1 MLRLRRGVS
10 PVAPLFDQARNLAR
24 MSTVVVGS
32 RGVVNGVDF
41 TITKKTVS
49 TLGKD
54 GISEDLYITVKA
66 ARKGRDIDKYL
77 YASAHPVE
85 ITDNSGSMKNAHENN
100 EARSVFNR
108 CSFHSI
114 YTLIA
119 SYAKPQTADDTFR
132 NLLTVTR
139 KGVATMTVR
148 VNR

>member
-66 ARKGRDIDKYL
+66 ARKGR
-77 YASAHPVE
+77 
-85 ITDNSGSMKNAHENN
+85 
-100 EARSVFNR
+100 
-108 CSFHSI
+108 
-114 YTLIA
+114 LICIFM
-119 SYAKPQTADDTFR
+119 QV
-132 NLLTVTR
+132 LTPL
-139 KGVATMTVR
+139 K
-148 VNR
+148 